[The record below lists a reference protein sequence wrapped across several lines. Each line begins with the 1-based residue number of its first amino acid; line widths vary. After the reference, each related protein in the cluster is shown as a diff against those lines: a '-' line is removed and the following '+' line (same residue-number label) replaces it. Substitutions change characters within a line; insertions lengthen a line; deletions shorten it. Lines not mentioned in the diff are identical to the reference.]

1 MGGGTDFQSIATSI
15 SSAYEIA
22 KLIISADR
30 AFDKAELK
38 LKLADLMVAL
48 AEARTQVADMQ
59 DQTYRLADELVAT
72 ERKLA
77 FAGNMRYEAPYYFNI
92 SDGQRDGPYCP
103 SCWDGR
109 QKLAIRLYQASPG
122 FWMCNACKTSL
133 RDSTYRDPPPLRGT
147 F

>member
-48 AEARTQVADMQ
+48 AEARTQVAEMQ
-59 DQTYRLADELVAT
+59 DQTYRLADQLAET

-77 FAGNMRYEAPYYFNI
+77 FAGTMKYEAPYYFNI
-92 SDGQRDGPYCP
+92 ADGQREGPYCP
-103 SCWDGR
+103 SCWDGTS
-109 QKLAIRLYQASPG
+109 KLAIRLYEASPG
-122 FWMCNACKTSL
+122 RWICHTCKAWFRAS
-133 RDSTYRDPPPLRGT
+133 
-147 F
+147 